1 MLDDF
6 SLLSSTFCI
15 LYVFWRAAL
24 LDKALPWFERE
35 AAPQRKAASSREAVP
50 AGKTAGNRKDAAN
63 RYWPF

>member
-15 LYVFWRAAL
+15 LYVLWRAAL

-35 AAPQRKAASSREAVP
+35 PAPERKAAA
-50 AGKTAGNRKDAAN
+50 NRKDAAH

>member
-15 LYVFWRAAL
+15 LYVLWRAAL

-35 AAPQRKAASSREAVP
+35 AAPERKATAVK
-50 AGKTAGNRKDAAN
+50 ATANRKDAAN